1 MRSVRALAQYCFI
14 RDRMLCGDSF
24 VEKCEMWS
32 VGLHLGGQQMGAISW
47 RRSWYRCNVGEVGLS
62 SKLKRLVI
70 DG

>member
-14 RDRMLCGDSF
+14 RDRMLCGES
-24 VEKCEMWS
+24 S

-47 RRSWYRCNVGEVGLS
+47 SRSWYHCNVGEVGLS